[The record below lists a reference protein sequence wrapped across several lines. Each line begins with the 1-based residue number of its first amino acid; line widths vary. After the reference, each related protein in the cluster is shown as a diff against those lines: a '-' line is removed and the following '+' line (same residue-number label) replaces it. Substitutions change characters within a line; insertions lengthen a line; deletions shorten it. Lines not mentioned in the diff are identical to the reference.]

1 MFTVLR
7 TCLMCHRIDLA
18 HDYSSQL
25 VSVFH
30 HARSQFNSPTH
41 LYVPGSQRVPDGTDA
56 LNGPLSVADRITR
69 SHNLDTAAVY
79 RLIPALLV
87 HFV

>member
-1 MFTVLR
+1 MP
-7 TCLMCHRIDLA
+7 D
-18 HDYSSQL
+18 
-25 VSVFH
+25 
-30 HARSQFNSPTH
+30 FNSILQLT
-41 LYVPGSQRVPDGTDA
+41 YTCRAVRSQRVPDGADA

-87 HFV
+87 HFVWGVLGSYHPA